1 MTNEDLKKIVKK
13 WQPRLGLSDWTI
25 KIRFVDLAAID
36 GCLGQTHIQN
46 NMQNADIQ
54 ILQPGDRQASDMADH
69 DIEQDVVHELV
80 HVRLWMQD
88 KVLAERNI
96 DIEYTLREQSVDWLA
111 KAMLIAE
118 RSNKGGNNGKI

>member
-25 KIRFVDLAAID
+25 KIRFSDMRAID
-36 GCLGQTHIQN
+36 GLAQTTIQN